1 MGRVRQI
8 SNRPRHQPPPKN
20 TVLAHLLE
28 DSTDEKRNRRADL
41 ATLGD
46 RLRSIGCGPLRHG
59 RMKGPLAGKPNGRIG
74 SAHHL
79 SRMTIPGPGQT
90 VHMMTLRDV
99 LRVKWQLHRK
109 EGRNVRELQLYTT
122 DDLRDLY
129 QSIHASAP
137 IGLRDGIVTRVQPVA
152 EIRWRVF
159 WSRFGYA
166 LLLFLSAVA
175 AVAGVIAAVEGWK

>member
-1 MGRVRQI
+1 
-8 SNRPRHQPPPKN
+8 
-20 TVLAHLLE
+20 
-28 DSTDEKRNRRADL
+28 
-41 ATLGD
+41 
-46 RLRSIGCGPLRHG
+46 
-59 RMKGPLAGKPNGRIG
+59 MKGPLAGKPNGRIG

-137 IGLRDGIVTRVQPVA
+137 IGLRDGIVTRVQLVA